1 MTLPAKTGGA
11 SAIPE
16 GADGMRVR
24 AKATIVTGCLIVI
37 AFFGV
42 GGFWA
47 VNASIEG
54 AVIAPGELIT
64 EGNRTRVQHRE
75 GGIVAAIE
83 VRDGQQV
90 QTGEP
95 LMRLDDARLRSE
107 VIALSAEYYGALGRA
122 ARLRAERGNLGAV
135 DFPQEML
142 ERANDPLI
150 AEIMRS
156 EQEVFDAR
164 VSTFEGQREIL
175 AARIPQYHSMIRG
188 LDIQVVALEEQ
199 RSIFQEE
206 LQNSNALLEQGL
218 ARRSQVQQIR
228 RSLLSADGQ
237 IGDLAE
243 KRAQTTLAISE
254 IEMRL
259 LDMAES
265 RMLEIE
271 DELATLGRRIIDF
284 RDRLA
289 AAQEELERTV
299 IRAPLSG
306 RVVGLSVH
314 NVGAVLEP
322 ATVVLSIVPS
332 SAEMVVHAR
341 VSPLDIDLVS
351 EGQEARVVLSAFK
364 QSEVA
369 PIEGRVLRV
378 SADRLEDERTGD
390 AFFETVLEL
399 SGAAVSED
407 VQLVPGMPVEVY
419 INTGARSPMDYLLQP
434 LRDSFGRAFRES

>member
-1 MTLPAKTGGA
+1 MSLPARTNGEPD
-11 SAIPE
+11 IPE
-16 GADGMRVR
+16 VADGMGIR
-24 AKATIVTGCLIVI
+24 AKATIVTGVLIAS
-37 AFFGV
+37 AFFGI
-42 GGFWA
+42 GGVWA

-75 GGIVAAIE
+75 GGTVAAIE
-83 VRDGQQV
+83 VRDGQEV
-90 QTGEP
+90 EAGDP
-95 LMRLDDARLRSE
+95 LVRLEDARLRSE
-107 VIALSAEYYGALGRA
+107 VIALSAEYYGALGRS
-122 ARLRAERGNLGAV
+122 ARLRAERGNLAEIS
-135 DFPQEML
+135 FPEEML
-142 ERANDPLI
+142 ERASDPLVS
-150 AEIMRS
+150 EILRS
-156 EQEVFDAR
+156 EQEVFEAR

-188 LDIQVVALEEQ
+188 LDAQVAALEEQ
-199 RSIFQEE
+199 RVIFEEE
-206 LQNSNALLEQGL
+206 LENANALLEQGL
-218 ARRSQVQQIR
+218 TRRAQVQQLR

-243 KRAQTTLAISE
+243 KRAQTALAISE
-254 IEMRL
+254 IEMRI
-259 LDMAES
+259 LDMEES
-265 RMLEIE
+265 RLLEIE
-271 DELATLGRRIIDF
+271 DELATLGRRIIDL

-289 AAQEELERTV
+289 AAQDELERTV

-306 RVVGLSVH
+306 RVLGLSVH

-322 ATVVLSIVPS
+322 ASVVLSIVPS
-332 SAEMVVHAR
+332 SGAMVVHAR
-341 VSPLDIDLVS
+341 VTPLDVDLLT
-351 EGQEARVVLSAFK
+351 EGQEARIVLSAFK

-399 SGAAVSED
+399 DDAAGNQA

-419 INTGARSPMDYLLQP
+419 INTGARSPIDYLLQP